1 VKIVLTP
8 LRRRSFWRHIR
19 EATGILGI
27 CVVGW
32 FLAGHLHVFER
43 LSEEARKFRWLG
55 EAMVVGVVLIVCL
68 VIFSIRRWRELSND
82 ISKGLELQD
91 RLIQTAYHDSLT
103 QLPNRISFMSQL
115 TQSVNRAKQH
125 QDYAFAVVFMG
136 VDDLKK
142 VNHSLGPL
150 AGDQVILQI
159 SERLIGSI
167 RRDVPTLRV
176 ADVSGPVRPAGNDVV
191 ARYGGDEFAILLDDI
206 RDPSDGI
213 RVAERIQR
221 NLLPLFLVD
230 ERELQITVSIGIAVS
245 ASGYSAAEDV
255 LRDATAAMHRARTR
269 GKSQNQ
275 MHDPAM
281 HAAAVNRLKLEH
293 DLRQAESRGEL
304 LVYYQP
310 IVSLRDGFLSGF
322 EALMRWQRPG
332 FGLVAPGQFIPLAEE
347 TGLIVPIG
355 SWMLR
360 EACSQMHLW
369 HVRFPSKPELT
380 IAVNFSAKQFTEP
393 NLINQV
399 DQILR
404 ETHLDPGSLNIEFT
418 ESVAMQDADQ
428 TALRLNELKA
438 LGVHSSVD
446 DFGTGYSSLSYLSRL
461 SLDILKLDRYFVSA
475 MESSNETRKIARA
488 IISLAHNL
496 GMDVVAEGIE
506 TAEQAN
512 EVRSLG
518 CKYAQ
523 GFFFSKPMN
532 QARVEAL
539 LRSGVRGAEFISH
552 MKTNFTQDPGGV
564 S

>member
-1 VKIVLTP
+1 MVMTTP
-8 LRRRSFWRHIR
+8 RTSSFWRNVR
-19 EATGILGI
+19 ELTGILAI
-27 CVVGW
+27 SAASW
-32 FLAGHLHVFER
+32 FLAEHLSVFER

-55 EAMVVGVVLIVCL
+55 EAMVVGVVLTVCL
-68 VIFSIRRWRELSND
+68 VILSVSRWRGLSIE
-82 ISKGLELQD
+82 ISNGLKLQD

-103 QLPNRISFMSQL
+103 QLPNRIFFMSQL
-115 TQSVNRAKQH
+115 TQCVKRAKQR
-125 QDYAFAVVFMG
+125 QDYEFAVVFME
-136 VDDLKK
+136 VDHLKI
-142 VNHSLGPL
+142 VSDNLGQL
-150 AGDQVILQI
+150 LGDQIIMQI

-167 RRDVPTLRV
+167 RRDAPTLHLT
-176 ADVSGPVRPAGNDVV
+176 DVSGPVRKAGNDVL
-191 ARYGGDEFAILLDDI
+191 ARYSGDEFAILLDDI

-230 ERELQITVSIGIAVS
+230 EREMQITVSIGIAVS

-255 LRDATAAMHRARTR
+255 LRDASAAMRRARTR
-269 GKSQNQ
+269 DESRYQ
-275 MHDPAM
+275 MFDPTM
-281 HAAAVNRLKLEH
+281 HAAAVNRLKLEY
-293 DLRQAESRGEL
+293 DLRQAEDRGEL

-310 IVSLRDGFLSGF
+310 IVSLHDGLLSGF
-322 EALMRWQRPG
+322 EALIRWQRPG

-360 EACSQMHLW
+360 EACNQMHVW
-369 HVRFPSKPELT
+369 HLRFPSKPELT
-380 IAVNFSAKQFTEP
+380 IAVNFSAKQFMQP
-393 NLINQV
+393 NLVNQV

-404 ETHLDPGSLNIEFT
+404 ETHMDPGSLNVEFT
-418 ESVAMQDADQ
+418 ESVAMQDAEQ

-438 LGVHSSVD
+438 LGVHSSID

-506 TAEQAN
+506 TVEQAN

-523 GFFFSKPMN
+523 GYFFSKPMS

-539 LRSGVRGAEFISH
+539 LGSGVRGADFKSH
-552 MKTNFTQDPGGV
+552 MKAKFMQD